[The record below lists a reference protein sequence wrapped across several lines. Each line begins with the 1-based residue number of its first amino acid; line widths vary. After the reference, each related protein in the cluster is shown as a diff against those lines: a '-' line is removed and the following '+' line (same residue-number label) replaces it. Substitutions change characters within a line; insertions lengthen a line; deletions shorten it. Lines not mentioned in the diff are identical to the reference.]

1 MHAVLPDWERPARRQ
16 GQSQWDHVSGIIKGR
31 SQRLTIRF
39 YDRPMAQTLDEHHRQ
54 IAAGIA
60 EVREHCSRPIPDI
73 AALSTARLRLSR
85 TSAARSQYV
94 RDVLFPKLRAEAD
107 DVLLTQLDDMQRA
120 FAAKRLASSEHVT
133 TWSSKAIAEDWEGY
147 RQAARR
153 IWAMMEEQM
162 DRERRIFG

>member
-60 EVREHCSRPIPDI
+60 EVREHCSRPIPDV
-73 AALSTARLRLSR
+73 AALGAARLRLSR
-85 TSAARSQYV
+85 ASGARSQYIH
-94 RDVLFPKLRAEAD
+94 
-107 DVLLTQLDDMQRA
+107 DVLLPKLKVGADSALLSRLDDMQRA

-133 TWSSKAIAEDWEGY
+133 KWSSKTIVDDWEGY

-153 IWAMMEEQM
+153 IWAMMEDQM
-162 DRERRIFG
+162 ARERGIFG